1 MKCKNYFF
9 VFEKELFFFVLCY
22 IIYRVD
28 VSAAAFLTL
37 FGMKN
42 GDRTKKLY
50 GKERPFLTDKGRGS
64 KNAF

>member
-42 GDRTKKLY
+42 GDRTKKVI
-50 GKERPFLTDKGRGS
+50 RKGE
-64 KNAF
+64 AFSDR